1 MIAVD
6 TSVLVRAFVG
16 DHPEQSAAARK
27 WIASHQVTGIVVDHI
42 VMVEL
47 AWVLRARYRQPRSE
61 IVRAI
66 ELLLATSGVVI
77 PDDELVRT
85 ALAAYKAGRGDL
97 ADHLIRER
105 TSALGF
111 APVTTF
117 DEALLGVRGFAKPR

>member
-1 MIAVD
+1 MIAAD
-6 TSVLVRAFVG
+6 TSVLVRALVG
-16 DHPEQSAAARK
+16 DHPEQSAVARK
-27 WIASHQVTGIVVDHI
+27 WISSHQATGIVVDHI
-42 VMVEL
+42 VLVEL

-61 IVRAI
+61 IARTI

-77 PDDELVRT
+77 PEDGLVRA

-105 TSALGF
+105 TRALGF
-111 APVTTF
+111 APVATF